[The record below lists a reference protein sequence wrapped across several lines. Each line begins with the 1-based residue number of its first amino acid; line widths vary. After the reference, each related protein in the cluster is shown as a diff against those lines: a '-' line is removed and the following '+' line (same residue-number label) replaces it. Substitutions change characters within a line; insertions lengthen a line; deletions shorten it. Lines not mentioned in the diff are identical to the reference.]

1 MREFRN
7 AGSAWAARAAGI
19 AAALTAAIGLFSTG
33 AANADTFVPLPDGH
47 IVDTGISID
56 SNHNSVLI
64 SPSLAANGAGR
75 EAWLTGSVTADVTNV
90 PPGLKAGPNNGP
102 INNAGTNNS
111 ATDGAGVFSVGYL
124 VGCQVAL
131 GSLSAG
137 ASATISTT
145 PSLSGSL
152 SLPLAPGQVKW
163 VNFNYINFTK
173 NGRYYFDLQDQE
185 VDVQGC
191 AGYAQA
197 RQVVTVEVPGPDYI
211 KTTLYGQPFS
221 LG

>member
-7 AGSAWAARAAGI
+7 AGSAWALRATGI
-19 AAALTAAIGLFSTG
+19 AAAVTAAIGLFSTG

-47 IVDTGISID
+47 LVNPGVTID
-56 SNHNSVLI
+56 STGNHVTI

-75 EAWLTGSVTADVTNV
+75 AAWLSSDIVANVTTPVGTV
-90 PPGLKAGPNNGP
+90 GPWNGP
-102 INNAGTNNS
+102 TNSAGSNNS
-111 ATDGAGVFSVGYL
+111 STHGASTLSVGY
-124 VGCQVAL
+124 VMGCQVAL
-131 GSLSAG
+131 GALSAG
-137 ASATISTT
+137 ISAAISTT
-145 PSLSGSL
+145 PALSGSL

-163 VNFNYINFTK
+163 VEFDQQDMTK
-173 NGRYYFDLQDQE
+173 SGRYFFDLQDQE
-185 VDVQGC
+185 VQVQGC

-197 RQVVTVEVPGPDYI
+197 RQVVTVEVIGNDYT